1 MKVCITTLEFPPDVG
16 GVGESVHRISKML
29 TAGGYEVHVA
39 IFRASHRFGKN
50 GSRRRA
56 SCTSTLQD
64 GIYVHR
70 IQNAVRSDTVE
81 IQDFYSDVYFYLKQL
96 HQQHQFDLFHTF
108 FMTETGYVTTMLARE
123 ADIPI
128 INSVRGSDLH
138 KHIFSAKYHA
148 PLSWVL
154 ENAAWNTFVS
164 RDLQH
169 RAEVIAPSIKS
180 KSSAFWNS
188 IAPVEFTDLPTPS
201 LASELSGLVI
211 GSVGRLRDKKGI
223 EFLMDAC
230 EQVSS
235 EIDLTLLLIGDFVEK
250 ERAYW
255 EQELQRSTLGDR
267 LKITGIVSRA
277 EALAYLPLLDIYAIP
292 SLNDGCPN
300 ALLEAMCAGCP
311 IIGSDADAI
320 GEILEHQSNG
330 IVVNPG
336 STEDLANAIR
346 FLANQPELRK
356 TLGKAARQT
365 VVEKLA
371 PEVEYQNW
379 MEVYRNAI
387 ALHAAKIAPQNGDRL
402 INLNVQDLALL

>member
-29 TAGGYEVHVA
+29 LTGGYEVHVA
-39 IFRASHRFGKN
+39 VFRASHRTTKD

-64 GIYVHR
+64 GIHVHR
-70 IQNAVRSDTVE
+70 IQNAVRGDVVE

-96 HQQHQFDLFHTF
+96 HQKHHFDLFHTF

-123 ADIPI
+123 QNVPI

-138 KHIFSAKYHA
+138 KHILSAKYHA

-164 RDLQH
+164 RDLK
-169 RAEVIAPSIKS
+169 RRGEVIAPSIAH

-188 IAPVEFTDLPTPS
+188 IVPVEFTHLPTPT
-201 LASELSGLVI
+201 LASELSGVVI

-223 EFLMDAC
+223 EFLLDAC
-230 EQVSS
+230 EQISS
-235 EIDLTLLLIGDFVEK
+235 EVNFTLLLIGDFIDK

-255 EQELQRSTLGDR
+255 EQELQRSELGDR
-267 LKITGIVSRA
+267 LKITGIISRQ

-311 IIGSDADAI
+311 IIGSNVDAI
-320 GEILEHQSNG
+320 GEILEHHVNG
-330 IVVNPG
+330 VVVNPG
-336 STEDLANAIR
+336 DTEALANAIR
-346 FLANQPELRK
+346 YLADKPDLRK
-356 TLGKAARQT
+356 TLGKAAQQT
-365 VVEKLA
+365 AIEKLA
-371 PEVEYQNW
+371 PEVEYHNW
-379 MEVYRNAI
+379 MQVYHNV
-387 ALHAAKIAPQNGDRL
+387 LDQKNSTSSLKI
-402 INLNVQDLALL
+402 NVQDLALQL

>member
-39 IFRASHRFGKN
+39 VFRASHRATKD

-56 SCTSTLQD
+56 SCATTLQD
-64 GIYVHR
+64 GIHVHR
-70 IQNAVRSDTVE
+70 IQNAVRADVVE

-96 HQQHQFDLFHTF
+96 HQAHHFDLFHTF

-123 ADIPI
+123 SNIPV

-154 ENAAWNTFVS
+154 ENADWNTFVS

-169 RAEVIAPSIKS
+169 RAEVMVLSITH

-188 IAPVEFTDLPTPS
+188 IVPVEFTDLPVPS
-201 LASELSGLVI
+201 LGSELSGLVI

-223 EFLMDAC
+223 EFLLDAC
-230 EQVSS
+230 EQIGD

-255 EQELQRSTLGDR
+255 EQELKRSSLGDR

-277 EALAYLPLLDIYAIP
+277 EALAYLPLLGIYVIP

-311 IIGSDADAI
+311 IIGSNVDAI
-320 GEILEHQSNG
+320 GEILEQQVNG
-330 IVVNPG
+330 LVVNPG
-336 STEDLANAIR
+336 STKALADAIR
-346 FLANQPELRK
+346 YLTKEPELRK
-356 TLGKAARQT
+356 SLGKAARKT
-365 VVEKLA
+365 VIEKLA

-379 MEVYRNAI
+379 MSVYQTVLGENR
-387 ALHAAKIAPQNGDRL
+387 DR
-402 INLNVQDLALL
+402 ISEFNVQDLALQV

>member
-16 GVGESVHRISKML
+16 GVGESVHRIAKML

-39 IFRASHRFGKN
+39 IFRASHRTTKD

-56 SCTSTLQD
+56 SCHSTLQD
-64 GIYVHR
+64 GIHVHR
-70 IQNAVRSDTVE
+70 IQNAVRGDVVE

-123 ADIPI
+123 SNVPV

-138 KHIFSAKYHA
+138 KHVFSAKYHA

-169 RAEVIAPSIKS
+169 RGEVMAPRIAS

-188 IAPVEFTDLPTPS
+188 IVPVEFTNLPTPS
-201 LASELSGLVI
+201 LVSELSGVVI

-223 EFLMDAC
+223 EFLLDAC
-230 EQVSS
+230 EQVQADVD
-235 EIDLTLLLIGDFVEK
+235 ITLLLIGDFVEK

-255 EQELQRSTLGDR
+255 EQELKRCKLGDR
-267 LKITGIVSRA
+267 LKITGIIPRQEV
-277 EALAYLPLLDIYAIP
+277 LAYLPLLDMYVIP

-311 IIGSDADAI
+311 IIGSNADAI
-320 GEILEHQSNG
+320 GEILEDHVNG
-330 IVVNPG
+330 LVVNPG
-336 STEDLANAIR
+336 DTAALADAIR
-346 FLANQPELRK
+346 YLADKPELRK
-356 TLGKAARQT
+356 IFGNAARKT
-365 VVEKLA
+365 VLEKLA

-379 MEVYRNAI
+379 MQVYRNVLAG
-387 ALHAAKIAPQNGDRL
+387 QNGKPRAKM
-402 INLNVQDLALL
+402 NVQDLALQHY

>member
-1 MKVCITTLEFPPDVG
+1 MKVCITTLEFPPDIG

-39 IFRASHRFGKN
+39 IFRASHRTTKD

-56 SCTSTLQD
+56 SCTSTVQD
-64 GIYVHR
+64 GIHVHR
-70 IQNAVRSDTVE
+70 IQNAVRGNVVE

-123 ADIPI
+123 NNVPV

-138 KHIFSAKYHA
+138 KHVFSAKYHA
-148 PLSWVL
+148 SLSWVL

-164 RDLQH
+164 RDLQ
-169 RAEVIAPSIKS
+169 RRGEVMAPSIVN

-188 IAPVEFTDLPTPS
+188 IVPVEFTNLPTPR
-201 LASELSGLVI
+201 LASELSGVVI

-223 EFLMDAC
+223 EFLLDAC
-230 EQVSS
+230 EQVQS
-235 EIDLTLLLIGDFVEK
+235 EVDITLLLIGDFIEK

-255 EQELQRSTLGDR
+255 EQELNQSKLGDR
-267 LKITGIVSRA
+267 LKITGIIPRQ
-277 EALAYLPLLDIYAIP
+277 EALAYLPLLDICAIP

-311 IIGSDADAI
+311 IIGSNADAI
-320 GEILEHQSNG
+320 GEILEHQVNG

-336 STEDLANAIR
+336 DTQDLADAIR
-346 FLANQPELRK
+346 YLADKPELRK
-356 TLGKAARQT
+356 TLGEAARKT
-365 VVEKLA
+365 VIEKLA
-371 PEVEYQNW
+371 PEVEYENW
-379 MEVYRNAI
+379 MQVYRNAM
-387 ALHAAKIAPQNGDRL
+387 AKQNGKTNVKIR
-402 INLNVQDLALL
+402 VQDLALQL